1 MVFERFPTWHD
12 CINSVDQAAFFS
24 GLDLERFFGK
34 QDENGIGNYA
44 RCVKYGIGREVL
56 SSSRRGINLRLLKM
70 AALIYIFV
78 THQFTILIL
87 GGEITHNASNTA
99 LAAKC

>member
-1 MVFERFPTWHD
+1 MDNLVVSQLARWWDDEVFERFPTWFD

-44 RCVKYGIGREVL
+44 QCVKYGIGREVIVLALTLYSSARRSWVLMEL
-56 SSSRRGINLRLLKM
+56 S
-70 AALIYIFV
+70 F
-78 THQFTILIL
+78 
-87 GGEITHNASNTA
+87 
-99 LAAKC
+99 